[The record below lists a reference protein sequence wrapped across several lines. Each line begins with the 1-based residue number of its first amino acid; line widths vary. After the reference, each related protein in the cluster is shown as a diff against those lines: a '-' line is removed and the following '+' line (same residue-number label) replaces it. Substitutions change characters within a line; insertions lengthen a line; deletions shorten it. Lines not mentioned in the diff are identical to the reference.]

1 MERFSADVRDL
12 PEWGGGTWSSGVIP
26 QWLSI
31 GGALSGQRKKPGPNG
46 LIIPAAY
53 RVVLEADSLVV

>member
-1 MERFSADVRDL
+1 MERFSADVRDF
-12 PEWGGGTWSSGVIP
+12 PGGGHVVFRGYSPVAIHRGCPFRATKE
-26 QWLSI
+26 
-31 GGALSGQRKKPGPNG
+31 AG